1 MSTINYIFNPLLKH
15 CLQEET
21 NNGGGGDTNIY
32 FVDATTTGGTFAN
45 LATELG
51 LAVNAIVVIYNIA
64 AGVAYTFTDS
74 TNTARTIQ
82 GQPGNNI
89 MLRYAGDGNFDTIN
103 ITPIY

>member
-1 MSTINYIFNPLLKH
+1 MATINYIFNPLLKH

-21 NNGGGGDTNIY
+21 NNGGGGDTNIF
-32 FVDATTTGGTFAN
+32 FVDATITGGTFAN

-51 LAVNAIVVIYNIA
+51 LAVNAVVIIYNIA

-74 TNTARTIQ
+74 TNTARTLQ

-89 MLRYAGDGNFDTIN
+89 MLRYAGDGKFDTIN